1 MEDKYLAE
9 HLRQYHLGEA
19 GAVTSRELE
28 AAFSVRGKE
37 VRDAVNRL
45 RRKGVP
51 IASSSSGYFYAAT
64 EQEVRHTIAHM
75 TNRISGI
82 AAAIR
87 GLNRSLDKFDT
98 AQLRISEQD
107 EQREDGP

>member
-28 AAFSVRGKE
+28 IAFSVRGKE

-51 IASSSSGYFYAAT
+51 IASSAYQNQQVLFSVALFLGSLGVERKPALFM
-64 EQEVRHTIAHM
+64 V
-75 TNRISGI
+75 ISKG
-82 AAAIR
+82 
-87 GLNRSLDKFDT
+87 
-98 AQLRISEQD
+98 
-107 EQREDGP
+107 